1 MGLLDAF
8 FNMTPEQNKGLMAAA
23 TRMLD
28 MSAPSRVPVNPMR
41 VLAGGMNAFEE
52 GVQSAR
58 DRKLLEEQRAMQQQL
73 LSWKLKDAEADFTHQ
88 QGVRTRDGKI
98 AEKISKL
105 YEEEDQGAGAG
116 MFGLP
121 PGPAGGLSSTP
132 AFTPDP
138 RLAGA
143 GSGLGGIRALLGD
156 NDAGGLRSIFDKFNS
171 GAPDAAPGAAPGG
184 QQAPGAPSS
193 DFPSPFMQRMQAMGS
208 SAPPAGR
215 YGAQSYLDAAQQA
228 GLPNPGSMETSNLI
242 IDRVNRLGET
252 PEAAA
257 RALRGGGQGSQGMPG
272 AAPGGQ
278 APKTFGMADWL
289 RFGMSPQQAMAMG
302 NPQGGRGRSSMT
314 QKAAE
319 RMLAAAD
326 IYAAGDNFEGAE
338 KRYKAAAALMP
349 QVDRIDVATDPESGN
364 PVRVITY
371 KDGREEVSAFGAK
384 PDWAELDTGGEK
396 RFVDRNRVAP
406 GTVYPKTQSP
416 DSRAADARWAAR
428 GAGRGGSGG
437 AEASFDSD
445 TLDMMADQALRGDRS
460 VFQNIGRGAQGSANM
475 VALRGRIT
483 KKAQERGI
491 SGADLASITAD
502 YGGLVAGLRTSA
514 NISARVE
521 NAISEA
527 RELAPLAITA
537 GRDVARA
544 GILPFGKAQVM
555 FDTQTNDPALKKFAA
570 ANVGF
575 VQAYAGAMARGQKPT
590 VHDKE
595 HAEKLISEATSQ
607 KAYEAVMS
615 QLMLEMDAASRAPQ
629 KVREHLRGEI
639 GGQGGGHGDGA
650 PGGSP
655 AAKPVITLADI
666 TETARRSGRSTR
678 DVTAAFR
685 AKGYKIQG
693 DK

>member
-1 MGLLDAF
+1 MGLLDGL
-8 FNMTPEQNKGLMAAA
+8 FNLTPEQNQGLMAASA
-23 TRMLD
+23 RMLEL
-28 MSAPSRVPVNPMR
+28 SGPSRVPRSLGQIVGAAYGTYNDSMSE
-41 VLAGGMNAFEE
+41 A
-52 GVQSAR
+52 Q
-58 DRKLLEEQRAMQQQL
+58 QRAELKRQRELQEQL
-73 LSWKLKDAEADFTHQ
+73 LKWKVQDAEADFTHQ
-88 QGVRTRDGKI
+88 QGERARDGRI
-98 AEKISKL
+98 AGKISKL
-105 YEEEDQGAGAG
+105 YGEEDPGPGVG
-116 MFGLP
+116 MFGLA

-132 AFTPDP
+132 ASTPDP
-138 RLAGA
+138 RLDGA
-143 GSGLGGIRALLGD
+143 GSGLGGLRSLLGD
-156 NDAGGLRSIFDKFNS
+156 NDAGGLRSIFENFSS
-171 GAPDAAPGAAPGG
+171 GAPSAASHGQQTPGA
-184 QQAPGAPSS
+184 SS
-193 DFPSPFMQRMQAMGS
+193 SAFPSPFMQSMQALGS

-215 YGAQSYLDAAQQA
+215 YGAQSYYDAAQQA

-257 RALRGGGQGSQGMPG
+257 HALKGGDQALQGMPG
-272 AAPGGQ
+272 GAPGGQ
-278 APKTFGMADWL
+278 ASKELGMADWL
-289 RFGMSPQQAMAMG
+289 RFGMSPQQAISMSKS
-302 NPQGGRGRSSMT
+302 QGGRPRSNMT

-326 IYAAGDNFEGAE
+326 IYASENDFDNAE
-338 KRYKAAAALMP
+338 KRYKAATALMP
-349 QVDRIDVATDPESGN
+349 QVDRIEIATDPETN
-364 PVRVITY
+364 KPVRVITY
-371 KDGREEVSAFGAK
+371 KNGHEEVSAFGAK
-384 PDWAELDTGGEK
+384 PDMVELDLGGTK
-396 RFVDRNRVAP
+396 QFVDKNRMAP
-406 GTVYPKTQSP
+406 GTVYQKTQSP
-416 DSRAADARWAAR
+416 DSKAADARWAAR
-428 GAGRGGSGG
+428 GMGGGG
-437 AEASFDSD
+437 GEASLDAD

-460 VFQNIGRGAQGSANM
+460 VFQNIGRGAQGSANL

-483 KKAQERGI
+483 QKAKERGI
-491 SGADLASITAD
+491 TGADLASITAD

-544 GILPFGKAQVM
+544 GLLPFGKAQVM

-607 KAYEAVMS
+607 KAYEAVMN

-629 KVREHLRGEI
+629 KVREHLRSEI
-639 GGQGGGHGDGA
+639 GGQGGHGGGA

-655 AAKPVITLADI
+655 TAKPVITLADI